1 MARTKR
7 YGHFCPSAHTLE
19 IIGDKWSLL
28 IVRDL
33 LNGPE
38 RYTDLLGYLGNITSK
53 GLLIRLRDLEEAGI
67 VERDRLEG
75 RREVWYSLTNKGREL
90 APVLRE
96 LATWG
101 TKHAIRPP
109 SHGEAVHP
117 RHAMNTLT
125 FFLNKHPL
133 TQHEPATWVFRF
145 PGNQAYTIR
154 FAGKRWIS
162 NQGEEEADILVE
174 TTPEALAMLITAGPE
189 ESGALIARLEIEGK
203 ATRVEEF
210 IAAFGVRVVSPSS

>member
-7 YGHFCPSAHTLE
+7 YGNFCPAAHTLE
-19 IIGDKWSLL
+19 IIGEKWSLL

-33 LNGPE
+33 LPGPQ
-38 RYTDLLGYLGNITSK
+38 RYTDLLGVLGHITSK
-53 GLLIRLRDLEEAGI
+53 GLLIRLRDLEDAGI
-67 VERDRLEG
+67 VERDSVEG
-75 RREVWYSLTNKGREL
+75 RREVWYSLTDKGSEL

-101 TKHAIRPP
+101 TKHALRPP
-109 SHGEAVHP
+109 LYDEAVHP
-117 RHAMNTLT
+117 RHVISTLT

-133 TQHEPATWVFRF
+133 TRREPASWVFRF

-154 FAGKRWIS
+154 FAGERWVY
-162 NQGEEEADILVE
+162 NQGEEEADIQVE

-189 ESGALIARLEIEGK
+189 ESGALVDRLDIEGK
-203 ATRVEEF
+203 AARVEEF
-210 IAAFGVRVVSPSS
+210 IAAFG

>member
-7 YGHFCPSAHTLE
+7 YGNFCPAAHTLE
-19 IIGDKWSLL
+19 IIGEKWSLL

-33 LNGPE
+33 LPGPQ
-38 RYTDLLGYLGNITSK
+38 RYTDLLGVLGHITSK
-53 GLLIRLRDLEEAGI
+53 GLLIRLRDLEDAGI
-67 VERDRLEG
+67 VERDSVEG

-101 TKHAIRPP
+101 TIHALRPP
-109 SHGEAVHP
+109 LYDEPVHP
-117 RHAMNTLT
+117 RHAISALT

-133 TQHEPATWVFRF
+133 TRREPASWVFRF

-154 FAGKRWIS
+154 FAGERWVY
-162 NQGEEEADILVE
+162 NQGEEEADIQVE

-189 ESGALIARLEIEGK
+189 ESGALVDRLDIEGK
-203 ATRVEEF
+203 AARVEEF
-210 IAAFGVRVVSPSS
+210 IAAFG